1 MTKTPDA
8 IRILIADD
16 HPIFRHGVRQLL
28 EAEPDFVVVGEA
40 GDGAEVIEMVP
51 RLHPDIVLLD
61 LAMPRVA
68 GMEALRELSASPASS
83 ETARAPKIVLLT
95 VAIEKKQIVEAL
107 QLGAHGI
114 VLKDAAAELL
124 IKALHVVIDGQYWV
138 GRELV
143 GDLVQYLRRIAPQA
157 PVKAEEAPLL
167 TRRERQIL
175 STIVAGMT
183 NREIAERFAI
193 SEDTVKH
200 HLSRIFDKVG
210 VSHRLEL
217 AMYAVNNGLIGKE

>member
-1 MTKTPDA
+1 MNKTPDPVHL
-8 IRILIADD
+8 LIADD
-16 HPIFRHGVRQLL
+16 HPIFRHGLRQLL
-28 EAEPDFVVVGEA
+28 EAEPDFRVVAEA

-68 GMEALRELSASPASS
+68 GMEALRELSASPSS
-83 ETARAPKIVLLT
+83 GAPAPKIVLLT

-114 VLKDAAAELL
+114 VLKDAAAQLL
-124 IKALHVVIDGQYWV
+124 IKALRAVIAGQYWV

-143 GDLVQYLRRIAPQA
+143 GDLVQYLRRIAPAA
-157 PVKAEEAPLL
+157 PEKGAETPLL
-167 TRRERQIL
+167 TKREHQIL
-175 STIVAGMT
+175 SAIVGGMT

-210 VSHRLEL
+210 VSNRLEL
-217 AMYAVNNGLIGKE
+217 AMFAVNNGLIEKE

>member
-1 MTKTPDA
+1 MNKTLEP
-8 IRILIADD
+8 IRLLIADD
-16 HPIFRHGVRQLL
+16 HPIFRHGLRQLL
-28 EAEPDFVVVGEA
+28 EAEPDFRVVGEA

-68 GMEALRELSASPASS
+68 GMEALRELSGPPSAAAP
-83 ETARAPKIVLLT
+83 TPKIVILT

-114 VLKDAAAELL
+114 VLKDAAAQLL
-124 IKALHVVIDGQYWV
+124 IKALHAVIDGQYWV

-143 GDLVQYLRRIAPQA
+143 GDLVQYLRRIAPAAPEQA
-157 PVKAEEAPLL
+157 AETPQL
-167 TRRERQIL
+167 TKRERQIL
-175 STIVAGMT
+175 SAIVGGLT

-217 AMYAVNNGLIGKE
+217 AMFAVNNGLLEKE